1 MTTARDTY
9 NQLVYAK
16 EQGLEEGRK
25 EGEAKGRE
33 EGLKEGIAKGEEK
46 GKLEIARRMLEMGMD
61 ANTIVTATSLS
72 PQEIEALKVQQ
83 P

>member
-33 EGLKEGIAKGEEK
+33 EGKMEK
-46 GKLEIARRMLEMGMD
+46 AVSIARKMLTKGMD
-61 ANTIVTATSLS
+61 VDSIAELTELT
-72 PQEIEALKVQQ
+72 PQEIEASKEVQM
-83 P
+83 PH